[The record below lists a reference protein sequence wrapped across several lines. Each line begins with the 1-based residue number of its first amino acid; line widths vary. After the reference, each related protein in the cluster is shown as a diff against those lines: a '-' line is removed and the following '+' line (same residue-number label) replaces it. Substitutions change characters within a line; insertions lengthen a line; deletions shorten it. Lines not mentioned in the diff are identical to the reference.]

1 MKNSHSKGPKS
12 TGLPWLGFFLWTYT
26 PHLPAPP
33 HSLAASM
40 WLLGTRAGNAG
51 HRKQTS
57 VGCSSA
63 LRSEPWPSTA
73 VINQKQQR
81 GDCSRA
87 QSRGMAGPAG
97 CEHQEE
103 QSCWLAQK
111 CWSPNCVP
119 TVSSLADQSWE
130 HKTHPEKKKNHDTIC
145 PFSSFLF
152 MSSSILPACPLAPA
166 CLGCN
171 WKTSERNEKEKGVLQ
186 TTADSPPAE
195 RRHQETWSWCSGH
208 RAGKYRAVTCAPQA
222 LLHIFRPCNNKNGK
236 NCNSWAFQAGVLAA
250 PWPRL
255 PAPYLLI
262 AATRT
267 KFHTEL
273 CHLLTA
279 EPQPIPES
287 FWGATT
293 CKSGVGWVFFCLF
306 VSFGWGFLLLNG
318 DILHIYKCN
327 SPGCTAQVTRHWAGL
342 RCQHAVISRLSRMC
356 ICSYRQAATYP
367 WWPLDSFKK

>member
-1 MKNSHSKGPKS
+1 MKKSHSKGPKS

-57 VGCSSA
+57 AGCSSA

-130 HKTHPEKKKNHDTIC
+130 HKTHPEKKK
-145 PFSSFLF
+145 
-152 MSSSILPACPLAPA
+152 
-166 CLGCN
+166 
-171 WKTSERNEKEKGVLQ
+171 
-186 TTADSPPAE
+186 TTTQSAHSA
-195 RRHQETWSWCSGH
+195 
-208 RAGKYRAVTCAPQA
+208 A
-222 LLHIFRPCNNKNGK
+222 FF
-236 NCNSWAFQAGVLAA
+236 SWAVPSFQPA
-250 PWPRL
+250 PWPL
-255 PAPYLLI
+255 PAW
-262 AATRT
+262 AAIENFRKERKGERSSADNCWFSTSRAQAPGNVVVVLWAPCW
-267 KFHTEL
+267 KVPCCDL
-273 CHLLTA
+273 C
-279 EPQPIPES
+279 
-287 FWGATT
+287 
-293 CKSGVGWVFFCLF
+293 
-306 VSFGWGFLLLNG
+306 
-318 DILHIYKCN
+318 
-327 SPGCTAQVTRHWAGL
+327 SPGFASHFQTMQ
-342 RCQHAVISRLSRMC
+342 
-356 ICSYRQAATYP
+356 
-367 WWPLDSFKK
+367 